1 MSWVSQ
7 ANIKTIMTA
16 IRNKF
21 TTGDLVIA
29 NDAKDT
35 GVELNY
41 TAQDGLVTV
50 SPISTDA
57 SVESA
62 LHLSNGDD
70 TKKTELTQ
78 GTLSYVTGTGDSEA
92 YNYMSLLGDG
102 VTFGKKGGGNV
113 QVGGVADPT
122 SAQQVATKN
131 YVDARAL
138 SHISISRYFTTSA
151 RVTRGATA
159 PAGHVPSNDDT
170 IQFSS
175 SFFDE
180 AKSITV
186 MKGSSNGF
194 GNTDTYNGRIITG
207 VNIGNYSTFVGYMQF
222 SYTYNSVTYYVDG
235 FGIMYQLSGAPLVYI
250 PNLTKSIATLPS
262 GTKATIT
269 VTMVGLIY

>member
-7 ANIKTIMTA
+7 TNLKTIMTA

-29 NDAKDT
+29 NDDKSV
-35 GVELNY
+35 GVEVNH

-78 GTLSYVTGTGDSEA
+78 GTLSYVTGTGDNEE

-113 QVGGVADPT
+113 QLGGVADPT
-122 SAQQVATKN
+122 SNQQVATKA
-131 YVDARAL
+131 YSDSITKKL
-138 SHISISRYFTTSA
+138 SFFSESVNINKAVISSISGTFPVY
-151 RVTRGATA
+151 RV
-159 PAGHVPSNDDT
+159 S
-170 IQFSS
+170 
-175 SFFDE
+175 
-180 AKSITV
+180 
-186 MKGSSNGF
+186 
-194 GNTDTYNGRIITG
+194 
-207 VNIGNYSTFVGYMQF
+207 
-222 SYTYNSVTYYVDG
+222 
-235 FGIMYQLSGAPLVYI
+235 LSM
-250 PNLTKSIATLPS
+250 PS
-262 GTKATIT
+262 GTTNFTKIKQQLTNPLAVSCACGIANSNSVYNDTLLIESYTTSSSSIFINGTIIALT
-269 VTMVGLIY
+269 EYNKDSVIHSIEFRGAKDNYSYK

>member
-7 ANIKTIMTA
+7 ANLKSIMTA

-35 GVELNY
+35 GVELNH

-78 GTLSYVTGTGDSEA
+78 GTLSYVTGTGDSEE

-131 YVDARAL
+131 YVDGKIL
-138 SHISISRYFTTSA
+138 TKHNTVIYPTTTSSLITLTQIEA
-151 RVTRGATA
+151 NSVYMVTIKLRQTA
-159 PAGHVPSNDDT
+159 DITDFNKIYACGWFKYGVVTGKFNSFPFFILDYVPGTYPSLKGLLFTKGDT
-170 IQFSS
+170 AQ
-175 SFFDE
+175 E
-180 AKSITV
+180 A
-186 MKGSSNGF
+186 
-194 GNTDTYNGRIITG
+194 DITG
-207 VNIGNYSTFVGYMQF
+207 AELYA
-222 SYTYNSVTYYVDG
+222 SY
-235 FGIMYQLSGAPLVYI
+235 LE
-250 PNLTKSIATLPS
+250 
-262 GTKATIT
+262 
-269 VTMVGLIY
+269 

>member
-7 ANIKTIMTA
+7 ANLKSIMTA

-29 NDAKDT
+29 NDAKNT

-70 TKKTELTQ
+70 SKKTELTQ

-92 YNYMSLLGDG
+92 YNYMSLLGNG

-122 SAQQVATKN
+122 DAQQVATKN
-131 YVDARAL
+131 YVDGIKIKTFTYTFTINNEITVSPLTLRSL
-138 SHISISRYFTTSA
+138 GGFSGSGDFMPKNDFNIISA
-151 RVTRGATA
+151 EVTA
-159 PAGHVPSNDDT
+159 VPSITPSDNVDVFYVSTRQNFPYTGVT
-170 IQFSS
+170 IYLLAFNGSTTLTKTVKKG
-175 SFFDE
+175 DYV
-180 AKSITV
+180 ITV
-186 MKGSSNGF
+186 
-194 GNTDTYNGRIITG
+194 
-207 VNIGNYSTFVGYMQF
+207 
-222 SYTYNSVTYYVDG
+222 YYYDRG
-235 FGIMYQLSGAPLVYI
+235 
-250 PNLTKSIATLPS
+250 
-262 GTKATIT
+262 
-269 VTMVGLIY
+269 

>member
-7 ANIKTIMTA
+7 ANLKSIMTA

-78 GTLSYVTGTGDSEA
+78 GTLSYVTGTGDSEE

-113 QVGGVADPT
+113 QIGGVADPT

-131 YVDARAL
+131 YVDAKSGSAMT
-138 SHISISRYFTTSA
+138 IKTYKGTTSSEITISA
-151 RVTRGATA
+151 NSYKPIAGYYTVA
-159 PAGHVPSNDDT
+159 PSEVKMLPVGWISYNNANLIVI
-170 IQFSS
+170 IQGCGFSS
-175 SFFDE
+175 SGDIRYILG
-180 AKSITV
+180 AH
-186 MKGSSNGF
+186 N
-194 GNTDTYNGRIITG
+194 
-207 VNIGNYSTFVGYMQF
+207 VGT
-222 SYTYNSVTYYVDG
+222 SEVT
-235 FGIMYQLSGAPLVYI
+235 I
-250 PNLTKSIATLPS
+250 PS
-262 GTKATIT
+262 GTSYYIKLA
-269 VTMVGLIY
+269 V

>member
-7 ANIKTIMTA
+7 ANIKNIMTA

-131 YVDARAL
+131 YVDSAVPSVPTILTRSSTRTIKTQYTITAGKFIKL
-138 SHISISRYFTTSA
+138 SSETFQIASDEKIIGVVLTTTTGLNTSLYIFPDTRVADNVVTVYECFYNNSADSVSISNGTVITT
-151 RVTRGATA
+151 T
-159 PAGHVPSNDDT
+159 
-170 IQFSS
+170 
-175 SFFDE
+175 
-180 AKSITV
+180 
-186 MKGSSNGF
+186 
-194 GNTDTYNGRIITG
+194 
-207 VNIGNYSTFVGYMQF
+207 
-222 SYTYNSVTYYVDG
+222 
-235 FGIMYQLSGAPLVYI
+235 L
-250 PNLTKSIATLPS
+250 ATL
-262 GTKATIT
+262 K
-269 VTMVGLIY
+269 L

>member
-7 ANIKTIMTA
+7 TNLKTIMTA

-35 GVELNY
+35 GVELNH

-50 SPISTDA
+50 SPISTNA

-92 YNYMSLLGDG
+92 YNYMSLLGNG

-122 SAQQVATKN
+122 SEQQVATKN
-131 YVDARAL
+131 YVDGKILMQTGSWVFA
-138 SHISISRYFTTSA
+138 SSE
-151 RVTRGATA
+151 G
-159 PAGHVPSNDDT
+159 VPSD
-170 IQFSS
+170 
-175 SFFDE
+175 
-180 AKSITV
+180 
-186 MKGSSNGF
+186 G
-194 GNTDTYNGRIITG
+194 
-207 VNIGNYSTFVGYMQF
+207 STFVETTAKTF
-222 SYTYNSVTYYVDG
+222 TFKVKSVD
-235 FGIMYQLSGAPLVYI
+235 
-250 PNLTKSIATLPS
+250 SIATALTKLRIECIPCSVTSGKISNFANLMAYAWTPS
-262 GTKATIT
+262 YSVNPDSNEVT
-269 VTMVGLIY
+269 VTLENFVVYNTYSDTVKYQGMLVRVWYFND

>member
-7 ANIKTIMTA
+7 TNLKTIMTA

-29 NDAKDT
+29 NDDKSV
-35 GVELNY
+35 GVEVNH

-70 TKKTELTQ
+70 SKKTELTQ
-78 GTLSYVTGTGDSEA
+78 GTLSYVTGTGDSEE

-113 QVGGVADPT
+113 QIGGVADPT

-131 YVDARAL
+131 YVDSAIPTTPKLTLVKKTIYNTLDTKIQAQGVTTIT
-138 SHISISRYFTTSA
+138 SSKFTITSGQRIA
-151 RVTRGATA
+151 
-159 PAGHVPSNDDT
+159 
-170 IQFSS
+170 
-175 SFFDE
+175 
-180 AKSITV
+180 
-186 MKGSSNGF
+186 GSSVIVTPNQSVKAPS
-194 GNTDTYNGRIITG
+194 TMLPD
-207 VNIGNYSTFVGYMQF
+207 VNFLINSSGEYSVLLRAHNYSTSSEITV
-222 SYTYNSVTYYVDG
+222 
-235 FGIMYQLSGAPLVYI
+235 
-250 PNLTKSIATLPS
+250 PS
-262 GTKATIT
+262 GLTFDVIIT
-269 VTMVGLIY
+269 LIEEA

>member
-7 ANIKTIMTA
+7 TNLKTIMTA

-29 NDAKDT
+29 NDDKSV
-35 GVELNY
+35 GVEVNH

-78 GTLSYVTGTGDSEA
+78 GTLSYVTGTGDSEE

-131 YVDARAL
+131 YIDNFFYAGSKIVSPSSDGTIPNNSSVRIISGTIKLNGKTEKADNLISL
-138 SHISISRYFTTSA
+138 SIT
-151 RVTRGATA
+151 
-159 PAGHVPSNDDT
+159 
-170 IQFSS
+170 
-175 SFFDE
+175 
-180 AKSITV
+180 AKSIYT
-186 MKGSSNGF
+186 SPLNF
-194 GNTDTYNGRIITG
+194 YT
-207 VNIGNYSTFVGYMQF
+207 VGYRIAGSDTIVYYIDEHNYTGSDQ
-222 SYTYNSVTYYVDG
+222 SYTTSTSFVVRW
-235 FGIMYQLSGAPLVYI
+235 FGAKG
-250 PNLTKSIATLPS
+250 
-262 GTKATIT
+262 
-269 VTMVGLIY
+269 

>member
-7 ANIKTIMTA
+7 TNLKTIMTA

-70 TKKTELTQ
+70 SKKTELTQ
-78 GTLSYVTGTGDSEA
+78 GTLSYVTGTGDSEE

-113 QVGGVADPT
+113 QIGGVADPT

-131 YVDARAL
+131 YVDNNGGSGVKLKTDRKSYTVGSSL
-138 SHISISRYFTTSA
+138 TSI
-151 RVTRGATA
+151 
-159 PAGHVPSNDDT
+159 PAKSMVKLGTVIHNITEGQSVVSVYSENHLTEASNVPIIVIPDIVLKTGTQVNV
-170 IQFSS
+170 QLVAYNLSS
-175 SFFDE
+175 S
-180 AKSITV
+180 S
-186 MKGSSNGF
+186 
-194 GNTDTYNGRIITG
+194 
-207 VNIGNYSTFVGYMQF
+207 
-222 SYTYNSVTYYVDG
+222 
-235 FGIMYQLSGAPLVYI
+235 
-250 PNLTKSIATLPS
+250 
-262 GTKATIT
+262 ATILSNST
-269 VTMVGLIY
+269 YASNLVLSY

>member
-7 ANIKTIMTA
+7 TNLKTIMTA

-29 NDAKDT
+29 NDDKSV
-35 GVELNY
+35 GVEVNH

-70 TKKTELTQ
+70 SKKTELTQ
-78 GTLSYVTGTGDSEA
+78 GTLSYVTGTGDSEE

-131 YVDARAL
+131 YVDSVA
-138 SHISISRYFTTSA
+138 
-151 RVTRGATA
+151 
-159 PAGHVPSNDDT
+159 SNIGYLDYTVEKDPG
-170 IQFSS
+170 FSS
-175 SFFDE
+175 GL
-180 AKSITV
+180 AAGTLA
-186 MKGSSNGF
+186 
-194 GNTDTYNGRIITG
+194 T
-207 VNIGNYSTFVGYMQF
+207 
-222 SYTYNSVTYYVDG
+222 
-235 FGIMYQLSGAPLVYI
+235 I
-250 PNLTKSIATLPS
+250 PAVEGKTPIC
-262 GTKATIT
+262 ATIT
-269 VTMVGLIY
+269 TNKVSDMLAIVFCVKPEANWSGASSTKWTLNYIAYGIQPAPTFEAGTIIRIYYI

>member
-21 TTGDLVIA
+21 TTSDLVIA

-41 TAQDGLVTV
+41 ASQDGLVTV
-50 SPISTDA
+50 SPISTSA
-57 SVESA
+57 STEAA

-78 GTLSYVTGTGDSEA
+78 GTLSYVTGTGSSET

-102 VTFGKKGGGNV
+102 VTFGKNGGGNV

-131 YVDARAL
+131 YVDTCINE
-138 SHISISRYFTTSA
+138 STSIKKY
-151 RVTRGATA
+151 
-159 PAGHVPSNDDT
+159 D
-170 IQFSS
+170 
-175 SFFDE
+175 
-180 AKSITV
+180 SIFLHTFK
-186 MKGSSNGF
+186 KG
-194 GNTDTYNGRIITG
+194 D
-207 VNIGNYSTFVGYMQF
+207 
-222 SYTYNSVTYYVDG
+222 
-235 FGIMYQLSGAPLVYI
+235 
-250 PNLTKSIATLPS
+250 TLPRNTPVS
-262 GTKATIT
+262 LDKTVRIYVYDSASLGTIPALYCFTAWTYDDEYSSLVEISATIT
-269 VTMVGLIY
+269 DNNDESGVYFACELYVTNRSSEDIIIEKDRTVSISVDALYGTWYNEPI

>member
-7 ANIKTIMTA
+7 ANLKSIMTA

-122 SAQQVATKN
+122 SAQQVATKK
-131 YVDARAL
+131 YVDNL
-138 SHISISRYFTTSA
+138 FYTFLTSSTTSSEISISTSQIIS
-151 RVTRGATA
+151 TGINMNTNIS
-159 PAGHVPSNDDT
+159 PAQYDIV
-170 IQFSS
+170 
-175 SFFDE
+175 
-180 AKSITV
+180 
-186 MKGSSNGF
+186 SSNAYV
-194 GNTDTYNGRIITG
+194 DEDADIDG
-207 VNIGNYSTFVGYMQF
+207 VNFIASPKISGGFW
-222 SYTYNSVTYYVDG
+222 SVT
-235 FGIMYQLSGAPLVYI
+235 PLAVNSSTASKTI
-250 PNLTKSIATLPS
+250 SS
-262 GTKATIT
+262 GTKINIL
-269 VTMVGLIY
+269 VILKKIK

>member
-21 TTGDLVIA
+21 TTSDLVIA

-41 TAQDGLVTV
+41 ASQDGLVTV
-50 SPISTDA
+50 SPISTSA
-57 SVESA
+57 STEAA

-78 GTLSYVTGTGDSEA
+78 GTLSYVTGTGSSET

-102 VTFGKKGGGNV
+102 VTFGKNGGGNV

-131 YVDARAL
+131 YVDKRVYTLTSTTELDAGVILDPGSRWNTEGVML
-138 SHISISRYFTTSA
+138 DPSIFKYPVLFIDAHLIETSEYA
-151 RVTRGATA
+151 AKNVVAI
-159 PAGHVPSNDDT
+159 PIYNKDT
-170 IQFSS
+170 
-175 SFFDE
+175 
-180 AKSITV
+180 
-186 MKGSSNGF
+186 KGNIYIGF
-194 GNTDTYNGRIITG
+194 VLYNPLTETIRI
-207 VNIGNYSTFVGYMQF
+207 
-222 SYTYNSVTYYVDG
+222 
-235 FGIMYQLSGAPLVYI
+235 
-250 PNLTKSIATLPS
+250 PS
-262 GTKATIT
+262 GSK
-269 VTMVGLIY
+269 VSVWVHMLLG

>member
-41 TAQDGLVTV
+41 ASQDGLVTV
-50 SPISTDA
+50 SPISTSA
-57 SVESA
+57 STEAA

-78 GTLSYVTGTGDSEA
+78 GTLSYVTGTGSSET

-102 VTFGKKGGGNV
+102 VTFGKNGGGNV

-131 YVDARAL
+131 YVDSFHNRYNIMNNQYTFNSSVTVPAYGAVLVYQAERDVSKYSNTL
-138 SHISISRYFTTSA
+138 IS
-151 RVTRGATA
+151 ATA
-159 PAGHVPSNDDT
+159 YVKSANDSSYDKIYYAVVADARYSNFTINLYALNMTDSDITISSDT
-170 IQFSS
+170 VI
-175 SFFDE
+175 DINE
-180 AKSITV
+180 
-186 MKGSSNGF
+186 
-194 GNTDTYNGRIITG
+194 TYEK
-207 VNIGNYSTFVGYMQF
+207 Y
-222 SYTYNSVTYYVDG
+222 
-235 FGIMYQLSGAPLVYI
+235 
-250 PNLTKSIATLPS
+250 
-262 GTKATIT
+262 
-269 VTMVGLIY
+269 